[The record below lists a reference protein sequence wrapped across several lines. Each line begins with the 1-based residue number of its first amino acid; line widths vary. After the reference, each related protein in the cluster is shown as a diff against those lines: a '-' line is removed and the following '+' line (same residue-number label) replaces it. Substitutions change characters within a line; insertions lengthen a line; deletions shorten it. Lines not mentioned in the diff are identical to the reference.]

1 MASCVYKKYVAET
14 GDKTPTVIASTA
26 SPYKF
31 SRSVMEAVLGKKE
44 DADEFAL
51 IDEME
56 RISGVKIPQAIEEIR
71 KAEIRHNRQ
80 CKPEEMEK
88 TVSDILQ

>member
-1 MASCVYKKYVAET
+1 MLRNLHVKN
-14 GDKTPTVIASTA
+14 
-26 SPYKF
+26 
-31 SRSVMEAVLGKKE
+31 L
-44 DADEFAL
+44 AL

>member
-1 MASCVYKKYVAET
+1 M
-14 GDKTPTVIASTA
+14 
-26 SPYKF
+26 
-31 SRSVMEAVLGKKE
+31 RSFFMKLFFRKIFFCQSDDSSGKKE

-71 KAEIRHNRQ
+71 DAKILHNRQ
-80 CKPEEMEK
+80 CKPEEMEE
-88 TVSDILQ
+88 TVKQTFSK

>member
-1 MASCVYKKYVAET
+1 
-14 GDKTPTVIASTA
+14 
-26 SPYKF
+26 
-31 SRSVMEAVLGKKE
+31 
-44 DADEFAL
+44 
-51 IDEME
+51 ME

-88 TVSDILQ
+88 TVSEILQ